1 MKLILRVGAAAMSA
15 ALFFATAAAGQGPP
29 QTLQALKRKYP
40 GMSEVHIKKCDK
52 NGDEVYE
59 RGELDCVS
67 SMYRAIYTSD

>member
-1 MKLILRVGAAAMSA
+1 MKLIHRVGAVVMSS
-15 ALFFATAAAGQGPP
+15 ALVFSTAAAGQGPA

-52 NGDEVYE
+52 NGDELYE

-67 SMYRAIYTSD
+67 SLYRAIYTSD